1 MNDEP
6 PTGTPT
12 ARRKPANAR
21 AVLSLFLSVQF
32 LKFLLV
38 GATAALAH
46 WLARFLLT
54 GLVGYEWALV
64 LAYAVGIFVG
74 YGLNAVFVFS
84 DAVTTRRQQ
93 VTYFVAFN
101 LMMAPVVIGIAYAL
115 SEYAFPAIGWTYNPR
130 GVAHGIGVASPIF
143 INFLLHKFFTFKGG

>member
-1 MNDEP
+1 MTDDLP
-6 PTGTPT
+6 AAGDRDRRGRTGL
-12 ARRKPANAR
+12 RS
-21 AVLSLFLSVQF
+21 VLDLFVSWQF

-38 GATAALAH
+38 GATAAGVH
-46 WLARFLLT
+46 WLARYLLT
-54 GLVGYEWALV
+54 EPVGYEWALV
-64 LAYAVGIFVG
+64 LAYGVGITVG
-74 YGLNAVFVFS
+74 YCLNAVFVFS
-84 DAVTTRRQQ
+84 EAVTTRRQQ

-115 SEYAFPAIGWTYNPR
+115 SEYLFPAIGWTYNPR